1 MIELQF
7 VPNISGELLQNL
19 ERWESDPMDV
29 LRISFDAGT
38 FESPPSR
45 QRMLLSQAQAL
56 RNYDLGWITP
66 GPTGWTVDLNG
77 LTESVEALRDLE
89 WLRGKVVVQ
98 PEVEIE
104 DHWKRPTSGLLHP
117 LPAGSEEREW
127 DVTLALY
134 IAREMVVAQVPGG
147 THVPDAIRGS
157 RERFREDHPD
167 PRRAAFVMMRFGDT
181 EAHSQIMAGI
191 HAALSP
197 YGIRALR
204 SDQREYHEDLLYNV
218 LTYVY
223 GSGFGIAVFERI
235 EAEEFNPNVALEV
248 GYMMALGKPVCLL
261 KDRTLRTL
269 HTDLVGRLYRAFD
282 PQYPVRTIAPELN
295 NWLRDRR
302 LV

>member
-7 VPNISGELLQNL
+7 ATNIEGQLLHNL
-19 ERWESDPMDV
+19 VWREGDPADV
-29 LRISFDAGT
+29 LRIT
-38 FESPPSR
+38 FYVGRYESAPHR
-45 QRMLLSQAQAL
+45 QRILMAQAQARRRL
-56 RNYDLGWITP
+56 GPEWIRPGTTGWI
-66 GPTGWTVDLNG
+66 VDLDG
-77 LTESVEALRDLE
+77 LTEAIEALRDLE

-98 PEVEIE
+98 PEVEI
-104 DHWKRPTSGLLHP
+104 T
-117 LPAGSEEREW
+117 EREVRQQQGAPSRAPREW
-127 DVTLALY
+127 STTVVLY
-134 IAREMVVAQVPGG
+134 IDRDMVGTQIPEGG
-147 THVPDAIRGS
+147 QVPDAIRGS
-157 RERFREDHPD
+157 LARFREDHPD

-181 EAHSQIMAGI
+181 EAHRQIMAGI
-191 HAALSP
+191 DAALSP

-204 SDQREYHEDLLYNV
+204 ADQREYHEDLLYNV

-269 HTDLVGRLYRAFD
+269 HADLVGRLYRAFD
-282 PQYPVRTIAPELN
+282 PQHPVRTIPPELN
-295 NWLRDRR
+295 NWLRDKG